1 MKVIHPEINRFK
13 NWEIPK
19 MEHGKPTEYGW
30 IVHHPQNLSLGKY
43 SDIGAFTYLNALY
56 EIEIA
61 EYAQFGSHC
70 SIYSYSSIDEKKG
83 KVCIGYNARIGS
95 HTTIMPGISIGE
107 NSIIGAN
114 SFVTK
119 DVPKNSFYAGVP
131 AKLIKELSDE

>member
-1 MKVIHPEINRFK
+1 MKVIKPKIDRFK
-13 NWEIPK
+13 NWK
-19 MEHGKPTEYGW
+19 MPSMTHGKPTEYGW
-30 IVHHPQNLSLGKY
+30 IVHHPENLKLGRFT
-43 SDIGAFTYLNALY
+43 DIGAFTYLNALY
-56 EIEIA
+56 DIEID

-83 KVCIGYNARIGS
+83 KVHIGYNARVGS
-95 HTTIMPGISIGE
+95 HTTIMPGVSIGE

-131 AKLIKELSDE
+131 AKLIRELHE